1 MRRNGV
7 GGFKYYVGIDSLA
20 ELATRE
26 DRVCVLNILG
36 NESRGVIPT
45 SHEYSGGNVVFGTS
59 PGREGQV
66 LKTAI
71 GEIPV
76 FNDVRNGLD
85 AGHAFN
91 TGVVYL
97 PPAGVRD
104 GVAELVRVNPDLEKV
119 IILTEKVSVRDARI
133 IRAIAQLNGVD
144 VFGANSLGLA
154 DAWNHVRL
162 GGALGGSNPA
172 ESLRKGSVAIFSN
185 SGNFTT
191 TIAVYLATAGWGTT
205 VSISSG
211 KDLYIHFA
219 APEFAHA
226 LANDDRTRAAVMY
239 VEPGGYYEQ
248 GLALCKPTVACVV
261 GRWKAKLTRAVGHAG
276 AMAGSGDDAA
286 AKEAW
291 FMELF
296 GVDSIFEPGNPVCS
310 AKGAVVTNIA
320 HIPDAMTAVMELN
333 GAQPDFEPE
342 GSLSLKPWFA
352 NTQGLDLPDELTP
365 PVVEAVA
372 PYNEQIEAIDRQVGA
387 IFPRQSMKDSSGASL
402 LDPKTQVSRIH
413 GVSVLDATRN
423 PLESN
428 LALAII
434 REPLGENG
442 EKLVDI
448 AIAAELALHGSPLIA
463 AADAARAAGN
473 APNSVL
479 AAACSIVGPKRVDGA
494 RRAADTL
501 LGLFAHA
508 GLGDAS
514 DEAFD
519 FSALALDAAAKRTL
533 LGPAPDARARAMLA
547 AIDARAAR
555 STFVAFLR
563 SLGGNPSADAV
574 LAAITTTLAW
584 GPLSRKRVSTLTVR
598 NFPWYMRLY
607 GALIGVASDGA
618 NHGAD
623 SFCGVAHAELLSSW
637 SATEM
642 AYLALL
648 GERPD
653 AEQLFAFRVLLG
665 LIITNGPGTISAQGA
680 KGGVAADGPE
690 SPDRVQINKAMTGF
704 LTHTGYAH
712 GGNAFE
718 AIAFLLER
726 FEGTG
731 LRDPG
736 DADHGLDLAAL
747 AGEYALSY
755 KAYKAEQQAIGNLG
769 YDKIP
774 CVNHPVFKNKPV
786 NCDPREV
793 FVAELFAERGDYN
806 VFHDYYHA
814 LVRALFDAGVS
825 KNVYCVNVDAVIAV
839 LLLKILWQPYRT
851 GALSKET
858 MESSAFTTFLFGRMI
873 GCAAEIEDHINRG
886 RNMDTRTPASQCGF
900 VS

>member
-1 MRRNGV
+1 MHRQGV
-7 GGFKYYVGIDSLA
+7 GGFKYYVGTNSLA
-20 ELATRE
+20 ELAARE

-36 NESRGVIPT
+36 SESRGVTPA

-66 LKTAI
+66 LKTRM
-71 GEIPV
+71 GDIPV

-85 AGHAFN
+85 AGHNFN

-104 GVAELVRVNPDLEKV
+104 GVAELVRVNPDLKKV
-119 IILTEKVSVRDARI
+119 IVLTEKVSVHDARI
-133 IRAIAQLNGVD
+133 IRAIAQLNGID

-172 ESLRKGSVAIFSN
+172 ESLKKGTVAIFSN

-248 GLALCKPTVACVV
+248 GLVLSKPTVACVV

-286 AKEAW
+286 AKEEW
-291 FMELF
+291 FMEMF

-320 HIPDAMTAVMELN
+320 HIPDAMTAVMKLN
-333 GAQPDFEPE
+333 GAQPDFDAE
-342 GSLSLKPWFA
+342 GSLSLKPWFG
-352 NTQGLDLPDELTP
+352 NTQGLDLPDALTP

-372 PYNEQIEAIDRQVGA
+372 PYNEQIEAINRQVGT
-387 IFPRQSMKDSSGASL
+387 IFPRQSMKDTSGASL
-402 LDPKTQVSRIH
+402 MDPKTQVSRIH

-423 PLESN
+423 TLESN
-428 LALAII
+428 LALAIV
-434 REPLGENG
+434 REPLDDNG
-442 EKLVDI
+442 ETLANV
-448 AIAAELALHGSPLIA
+448 AIAAEINLHGSPLIA
-463 AADAARAAGN
+463 AADASREAGN

-479 AAACSIVGPKRVDGA
+479 AAACSIVGPKRVEAA
-494 RRAADTL
+494 RKAADTL
-501 LGLFAHA
+501 LELFASA
-508 GLGDAS
+508 GLSDAT
-514 DEAFD
+514 DESFD
-519 FSALALDAAAKRTL
+519 CSAWVGSAVAKDVF
-533 LGPAPDARARAMLA
+533 LGPEPDPKAQAMLE

-555 STFVAFLR
+555 STFVKFLR
-563 SLGGNPSADAV
+563 ALGGNPTADAV

-584 GPLSRKRVSTLTVR
+584 GPLSRKRISTLTVR
-598 NFPWYMRLY
+598 NLPWYMRLY
-607 GALIGVASDGA
+607 GVLIGAATDGG
-618 NHGAD
+618 NHSAEG
-623 SFCGVAHAELLSSW
+623 FCGVANAELLSSW
-637 SATEM
+637 SVTEV
-642 AYLALL
+642 AYLALM
-648 GERPD
+648 GERPN
-653 AEQLFAFRVLLG
+653 AEQLFPFRVLLG

-690 SPDRVQINKAMTGF
+690 SPDRVQINKAMAGF
-704 LTHTGYAH
+704 LTHTGFAH

-718 AIAFLLER
+718 AIAFLVER
-726 FEGTG
+726 FEKTG
-731 LRDPG
+731 LSDPT
-736 DADHGLDLAAL
+736 DAGHGLDLPAM
-747 AGEYALSY
+747 AGDYALTY
-755 KAYKAEQQAIGNLG
+755 KKYKAEQQAIGNLG

-774 CVNHPVFKNKPV
+774 CINHPVFKNKPV
-786 NCDPREV
+786 NHDPREV
-793 FVAELFAERGDYN
+793 YVAELFAERGEYN

-814 LVRALFDAGVS
+814 LVQALFDKGVS
-825 KNVYCVNVDAVIAV
+825 ENVYCVNVDAVIAV
-839 LLLKILWQPYRT
+839 LLLKILWQPYRA
-851 GALSKET
+851 GDFSEHT
-858 MESSAFTTFLFGRMI
+858 MESAAFTIFLFGRMI
-873 GCAAEIEDHINRG
+873 GCAAEVEDHINRG

-900 VS
+900 VD